1 MANKL
6 QIRRD
11 SEFNWTALNPILA
24 DGELIYVSTL
34 GNRVYDKE
42 KIGNGVDN
50 YSTLPYKISG
60 GGGSI
65 TSVTGSTPIAV
76 TDGNTPNITI
86 LAATLSDAGSMS
98 ATDKTKLD
106 SATNANTANQ
116 IVKRDSSGNFSAATI
131 TASLTGISSK
141 ASNIVGGQAGY
152 IPYQTAV
159 DTTSLLEKGTAG
171 QVLTMNS
178 GATAPQWSTPADPAD
193 NSITNAK
200 LANVASGTIKG
211 RSYTGTGVVHEIC
224 AISHAI

>member
-1 MANKL
+1 M
-6 QIRRD
+6 
-11 SEFNWTALNPILA
+11 
-24 DGELIYVSTL
+24 
-34 GNRVYDKE
+34 YDKE